1 MGRANGGDGI
11 MAKFGKTKITDE
23 GLDKALE
30 KVVEGRRSPGAFLNE
45 MDASAKKEGA
55 TNAQRRKAM
64 RMLQKRFNSKVSAA
78 KAGFGRAQADAAAG
92 KQVGPKRKNLSAEKI
107 AAAKESFSGAVAS
120 VMHNMMNPEPS
131 QEGKPYGGSKELKKA
146 TQGAI
151 AFAKGAA
158 EYKSQKKAGGGKVY
172 AMNRRTGGSIRKP
185 RMK

>member
-1 MGRANGGDGI
+1 
-11 MAKFGKTKITDE
+11 MAKFGKLELTDE
-23 GLDKALE
+23 VVDRAIE
-30 KVVEGRRSPGAFLNE
+30 KVIKGRRSPGAFLNQ
-45 MDASAKKEGA
+45 MDKDARKQGA
-55 TNAQRRKAM
+55 TNPQRRAAM

-78 KAGFGRAQADAAAG
+78 KAGFGRGQADAAAG
-92 KQVGPKRKNLSAEKI
+92 KRVGSKSRPPLTAEKI
-107 AAAKESFSGAVAS
+107 AGIKESFSGAVAS
-120 VMHNMMNPEPS
+120 LMDNMMNPEPS

-172 AMNRRTGGSIRKP
+172 AQSRNMGGSIRKP